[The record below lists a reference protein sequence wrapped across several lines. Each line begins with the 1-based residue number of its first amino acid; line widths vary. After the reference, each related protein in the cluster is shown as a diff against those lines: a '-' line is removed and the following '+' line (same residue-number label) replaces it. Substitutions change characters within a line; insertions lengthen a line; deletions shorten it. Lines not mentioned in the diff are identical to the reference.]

1 MEDLNKISEEYVK
14 CFSDKSRVYMIENYL
29 KTFDMRANK
38 EVPFKLFPRQKDLI
52 TDISEFIRVIFCKPR
67 QAGVTT
73 CVAAFISCQ
82 IALASPESPETVL
95 IVGRDE
101 ALSIN
106 MLEKI
111 EAFLQQFP
119 RWFWGDEY
127 YSPDPKSEKN
137 KKDIFKTHNKK
148 RLELRNGCKVYAKS
162 SGKNAA
168 RGISSVSWLIFDEA
182 AFIENGKDVYAQAVA
197 TTSTGGRTIMIST
210 PCGMDELYYETY
222 HNAVVGRNDF
232 HVTELRWYQD
242 PRYNQFLKWQKFD
255 DKGNVLSEVSDVTL
269 NDKGDIKF
277 DPERWATLER
287 DGYKPT
293 SPWYVG
299 MCNAFNNDPIKIA
312 QELDVS
318 FIGSSDN
325 VVDGQTIEKQ
335 RTLNN
340 REPDPTLVD
349 PALKETWIWKAP
361 IPGHTYIMSIDNSK
375 GDSDDATALEII
387 DIDGIDD
394 EGQPC
399 LEQVLEYNG
408 KIYGDAMGDIADNYG
423 RMYNNAFCVVEDI
436 GGYGSATILRL
447 LALNYPNMYYDDAD
461 LRTYTITN
469 RTMSTNKGDRMPGY
483 KNGNNRFQMLNNFA
497 NLVRTNQ
504 FKIRSSRVC
513 AELQTWIWK
522 NGRQDHMDGK
532 HDDTITCL
540 AMGLFVMQFSMG
552 RSLQNKAKDE
562 AMMKAFI
569 MANSRIKYDE
579 RGTLTTGNDLTQPK
593 NTPAPKYTMPIY
605 LSRQP
610 MYQDKS
616 ATYKASMWLFGKP
629 KK

>member
-1 MEDLNKISEEYVK
+1 MDDISKISEEFIK
-14 CFSDKSRVYMIENYL
+14 CVSDKSRVYMIENYL
-29 KTFDMRANK
+29 KTFDMRVNR
-38 EVPFKLFPRQKDLI
+38 EVTFKLFPRQKDLLSDFQQYVRSI
-52 TDISEFIRVIFCKPR
+52 VLKPR
-67 QAGVTT
+67 QSGITT
-73 CVAAFISCQ
+73 CAAAYIACQ
-82 IALASPESPETVL
+82 IALASKESPETVL

-106 MLEKI
+106 LLEKI
-111 EAFLQQFP
+111 EAFLLQIP
-119 RWFWGDEY
+119 RWFWGNEF
-127 YSPDPKSEKN
+127 YSPDPKSDVN

-148 RLELRNGCKVYAKS
+148 RLELKNGCKVYAKS

-197 TTSTGGRTIMIST
+197 TTSTGGKTIMIST

-222 HNAVVGRNDF
+222 HGAMTGKNDF
-232 HVTELRWYQD
+232 HVTELRWYMD

-255 DKGNVLSEVSDVTL
+255 KDTGSLISEVEDEIL
-269 NDKGDIKF
+269 NKKGDIKY
-277 DPERWATLER
+277 DPERWLALER

-293 SPWYVG
+293 SPWYIG

-318 FIGSSDN
+318 FVGSSDN
-325 VVDGQTIEKQ
+325 VVDGQYIEMQK
-335 RTLNN
+335 TLNN
-340 REPDPTLVD
+340 REPNPNLRDVSLH
-349 PALKETWIWKAP
+349 ETWVWKAP
-361 IPGHTYIMSIDNSK
+361 IEGHHYIMSIDNSK
-375 GDSDDATALEII
+375 GDADDATALEII

-394 EGQPC
+394 DGMPC
-399 LEQVLEYNG
+399 IEQVLEYNG
-408 KIYGDAMGDIADNYG
+408 KIFGDDLGDIAYNYG
-423 RMYNNAFCVVEDI
+423 IMYNNAFCVVEDI

-447 LALNYPNMYYDDAD
+447 MALGYPNMYYDDAD
-461 LRTYTITN
+461 LKTYTIVN
-469 RTMSTNKGDRMPGY
+469 RTVSGNKGDRMPGY

-540 AMGLFVMQFSMG
+540 AMGLFVMQYSMG
-552 RSLQNKAKDE
+552 RQLQMKSKDE
-562 AMMKAFI
+562 AMLKAMI
-569 MANSRIKYDE
+569 QANSRIIYDPNGRATFQKQEEVKQKY
-579 RGTLTTGNDLTQPK
+579 
-593 NTPAPKYTMPIY
+593 AMPI
-605 LSRQP
+605 LMCTQKLH
-610 MYQDKS
+610 QDRS
-616 ATYKASMWLFGKP
+616 AAYKASLWLLK
-629 KK
+629 